1 MFQEKLDFMIEE
13 GRRLRNAITALGITY
28 DDLRP
33 LRSGI
38 KYKVST
44 EGEVTWTEDPKSLKK
59 KDEAGYTFHEAY
71 EYLNGSPSCRDSG
84 VLLEKSDF
92 DGKAHPPD
100 PAYLFKPD
108 FQFSDDP
115 EVFGGEFRHVRWLF
129 AYTKGK
135 DEQVDFLAMKA
146 LSHAGK
152 MTGLLESEGQRR
164 DKAAMSG
171 GKGKKN
177 RYSDDDIVDAYYK
190 CEATNVHAMY
200 VEIDDYLTQLKKR
213 TNDKKAVPS
222 RNTIIRALEKRGL
235 DKKLKK

>member
-71 EYLNGSPSCRDSG
+71 EYLNGSPSCLDSG

-100 PAYLFKPD
+100 PAYLFKPG
-108 FQFSDDP
+108 FHFNDDP
-115 EVFGGEFRHVRWLF
+115 EGFGGEFRHIRWIF

-135 DEQVDFLAMKA
+135 DEQVDFLAMRA
-146 LSHAGK
+146 LSHVGK
-152 MTGLLESEGQRR
+152 MIGRLEAEGHRRDTAAKSGKTVRKGYVSHQEVVETAKGVGSGISERRKATLVSERLLKKEAEKTNPNKVYSEGKIR
-164 DKAAMSG
+164 K
-171 GKGKKN
+171 
-177 RYSDDDIVDAYYK
+177 I
-190 CEATNVHAMY
+190 
-200 VEIDDYLTQLKKR
+200 LKENK
-213 TNDKKAVPS
+213 
-222 RNTIIRALEKRGL
+222 
-235 DKKLKK
+235 